1 MARAGDPRTSPS
13 HPTGQQPRG
22 ICARGSFVARDPSC
36 HGDPARPSGRGR
48 PTSVGRIQ
56 TVVEGRPMAS
66 PDKVAAVAE
75 LKERFSSAAGVVL
88 TEYRGLSVPAL
99 QELRRALG
107 EDATYRVSKNTLT
120 KIAAKEAGVDGIDEL
135 LSGPTAIAFIE
146 GDPVNVAKGLRDV
159 AKDNPALEIKGGVLD
174 GKVLSI
180 DEVKKLASL
189 ESREVLLGKLA
200 SGLKAAQTKAAGTF
214 VAPLS
219 KAARLQ
225 AALV

>member
-1 MARAGDPRTSPS
+1 
-13 HPTGQQPRG
+13 
-22 ICARGSFVARDPSC
+22 
-36 HGDPARPSGRGR
+36 
-48 PTSVGRIQ
+48 
-56 TVVEGRPMAS
+56 MAS

-120 KIAAKEAGVDGIDEL
+120 KIAAKEAGVEGIDDL

-146 GDPVNVAKGLRDV
+146 GDPVNVAKGLRDA
-159 AKDNPALEIKGGVLD
+159 AKDNEQLQIKGGVLD
-174 GKVLSI
+174 GKILTV

-200 SGLKAAQTKAAGTF
+200 GGMKAVQSKAAAVF

-225 AALV
+225 AALVEAATANPSLIGGAGEQTQKTDAEGEQPAATDEAAAAADTNQAADAAEEK

>member
-1 MARAGDPRTSPS
+1 
-13 HPTGQQPRG
+13 
-22 ICARGSFVARDPSC
+22 
-36 HGDPARPSGRGR
+36 
-48 PTSVGRIQ
+48 
-56 TVVEGRPMAS
+56 MAS

-225 AALV
+225 AALVEAATANPALIGGAGEQTQKTDAEGAQPEATDEAAAAADTNQAADAAEEK